1 MSLIKCKIT
10 CYKPNIKR
18 IVSSFGVI
26 MLVGGVGYID
36 IEEADFNRLS
46 TELSRFASVTKVDA
60 NEPEV
65 AAPADNDI
73 VAGIAG
79 TGEAL
84 FHLNGTTAQNNIQVE
99 QPAESQE
106 SEEPKTQMTS
116 MSEIFNKA

>member
-36 IEEADFNRLS
+36 IEEADFDRLA
-46 TELSRFASVTKVDA
+46 TELSRFASVTKVSE

-65 AAPADNDI
+65 VPPAENDV
-73 VAGIAG
+73 VAGVAG

-84 FHLNGTTAQNNIQVE
+84 FHLSGANNS
-99 QPAESQE
+99 QPKEE
-106 SEEPKTQMTS
+106 VKEEEPKGTESNPQMTS
-116 MSEIFNKA
+116 MSQIFSSVK